1 MLRRGVSPLCPL
13 ILLFLVLL
21 LTGGGRLIGGKAPVP
36 EQEAKTGSPSGIGVR
51 MQMAEPVRPLHLT
64 PPCPEK
70 PERVSVSA
78 TRLKLPRLS
87 RDANG
92 NVLQCAAVFRSL
104 YEARPP
110 QSGFV

>member
-1 MLRRGVSPLCPL
+1 MLRRGISPLCPL
-13 ILLFLVLL
+13 VLLFLVLL
-21 LTGGGRLIGGKAPVP
+21 LTGGGRLIGGETPVH
-36 EQEAKTGSPSGIGVR
+36 EQEAKTGSSCGLGIR
-51 MQMAEPVRPLHLT
+51 IQIAQPVRPLNLA

-70 PERVSVSA
+70 PERVSVPA
-78 TRLKLPRLS
+78 PKIPLPRLS

-92 NVLQCAAVFRSL
+92 NVLQCAAVFRCL